1 MKANDKQLGKCLFF
15 AILYMLM
22 LLVLCYKFF
31 GICSGAFY
39 LILRDFPIEVVKQ
52 HLHNQDNLPRN
63 PPLYPFM
70 RSRRRGIAYQKAASR
85 KTASS
90 LRAPAGVF
98 YG

>member
-1 MKANDKQLGKCLFF
+1 MKASDKQLGKCLFS
-15 AILYMLM
+15 LY
-22 LLVLCYKFF
+22 VDCYKFL

-52 HLHNQDNLPRN
+52 YLHNQGNLPRN